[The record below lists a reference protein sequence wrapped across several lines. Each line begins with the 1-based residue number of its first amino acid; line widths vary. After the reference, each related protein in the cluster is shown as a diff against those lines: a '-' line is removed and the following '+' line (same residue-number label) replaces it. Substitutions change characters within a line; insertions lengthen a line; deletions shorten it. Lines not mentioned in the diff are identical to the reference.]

1 MRPAIAPSA
10 LTWATRPCGTWA
22 RTITASK
29 PHFACRPADAVA
41 AAARSHSGARSCRGH
56 CTTTDWHGP
65 CVAWCRCRSRTLT
78 CCLSGQRWRKPRCW
92 ARKPPHIHW
101 NAVGVRGRQ
110 PSLPNATA
118 GTHAAMDGTSGRVGL
133 KPGGGVQG
141 GAWPWVGSPQ
151 GPGERAVTMQRPTPH
166 YCTLPPQGLPSGQ
179 RSLHSLRRPS
189 GGLGGASHRNN
200 NSV

>member
-10 LTWATRPCGTWA
+10 LTWATKPCGAWA
-22 RTITASK
+22 RTK
-29 PHFACRPADAVA
+29 PHFACRPAVA
-41 AAARSHSGARSCRGH
+41 AGAWSHSGARSCRGH
-56 CTTTDWHGP
+56 CATTDWQGP
-65 CVAWCRCRSRTLT
+65 RVAWCRCRSRTLT
-78 CCLSGQRWRKPRCW
+78 YCLSGQRWRKPRCW
-92 ARKPPHIHW
+92 ARKPPNIHW

-110 PSLPNATA
+110 PCLPNATA
-118 GTHAAMDGTSGRVGL
+118 GTHAAMDGTSGGVGL

-141 GAWPWVGSPQ
+141 GAWPWVAWVGSPQ
-151 GPGERAVTMQRPTPH
+151 GPRERAVTMQRPPPH
-166 YCTLPPQGLPSGQ
+166 CTLSPQGQPGGQ